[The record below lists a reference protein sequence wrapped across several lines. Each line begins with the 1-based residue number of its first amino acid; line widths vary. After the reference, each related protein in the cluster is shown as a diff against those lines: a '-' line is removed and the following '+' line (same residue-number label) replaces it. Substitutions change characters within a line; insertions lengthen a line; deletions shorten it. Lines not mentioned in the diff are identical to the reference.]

1 MSKNTTEGNL
11 KKTIKA
17 QIKELGININ
27 FDPKPELKTGLYRKG
42 ALLNEGQLKKLVGK
56 SVPVWASIGVYL
68 EDGSP
73 FALGFEFT
81 GDDYAPCQGGSIYG
95 NDDEDSMAVFEAI
108 PKKQKGKK

>member
-1 MSKNTTEGNL
+1 
-11 KKTIKA
+11 
-17 QIKELGININ
+17 
-27 FDPKPELKTGLYRKG
+27 
-42 ALLNEGQLKKLVGK
+42 
-56 SVPVWASIGVYL
+56 L